1 MRLAR
6 SIKLFN
12 GARWCFNVLQ
22 HSNHA
27 GYLMLG
33 PTLEKPVYFDSSIG
47 FTDGSRWLMLD
58 GVSLDQLR
66 TFIAAVDEGS
76 FSAAGRKLLR
86 AQSVVSETVSN
97 LEDQIGVPLFDRSG
111 RYPKLTPAGVVLLAD
126 ARSIV
131 TGVDLLKARAK
142 GMAVGLEPELS
153 VVVDVFYPIDA
164 ITQVAREFREKYPG
178 VALRIYVEA
187 LGAAIQPV
195 IDGRCSVGIIGSLP
209 VIPGTL
215 TNERLASI
223 SFLMVAA
230 ADHPLTSYRGKIPK
244 EVLGKY
250 TQIVLTDRSDLS
262 AGRELGVIS
271 PATWRLG
278 DLFAKHNFILNSL
291 GWGGMPL
298 HAVRRDLE
306 EGRLKALS
314 IEDVPSTGLDLAM
327 SAVWQTKSPP
337 GPAGRWFIER
347 LKQIPMPGGD
357 VPRPRAAAKRKRPA
371 VKRV

>member
-1 MRLAR
+1 
-6 SIKLFN
+6 
-12 GARWCFNVLQ
+12 
-22 HSNHA
+22 
-27 GYLMLG
+27 
-33 PTLEKPVYFDSSIG
+33 
-47 FTDGSRWLMLD
+47 MLD

-76 FSAAGRKLLR
+76 FSAASRKLLR
-86 AQSVVSETVSN
+86 SQSVISETVGN

-111 RYPKLTPAGVVLLAD
+111 RYPKLTPAGIVLLAD
-126 ARSIV
+126 ARSII

-164 ITQVAREFREKYPG
+164 ITQAAKEFREKYPG

-195 IDGRCSVGIIGSLP
+195 LDGRCSVGIVGSLP
-209 VIPGTL
+209 VIPDNL
-215 TNERLASI
+215 THERLPGI

-230 ADHPLTSYRGKIPK
+230 SDHPLAAYKGKIAK
-244 EVLGKY
+244 ETLAKH
-250 TQIVLTDRSDLS
+250 TQIVLTDRSELS
-262 AGRELGVIS
+262 AGRELGVMS
-271 PATWRLG
+271 PTTWRLA
-278 DLFAKHNFILNSL
+278 DLFAKHHFLLNGL

-298 HAVRRDLE
+298 HVVRKDLA
-306 EGRLKALS
+306 EGRLAVLS
-314 IEDVPSTGLDLAM
+314 IEDVPPDGLPLAM

-347 LKQIPMPGGD
+347 LKEIPIAVGD
-357 VPRPRAAAKRKRPA
+357 VPSKARREKKTSRR
-371 VKRV
+371 R

>member
-1 MRLAR
+1 
-6 SIKLFN
+6 
-12 GARWCFNVLQ
+12 
-22 HSNHA
+22 
-27 GYLMLG
+27 
-33 PTLEKPVYFDSSIG
+33 
-47 FTDGSRWLMLD
+47 MLD

-76 FSAAGRKLLR
+76 FSAASRKLLR
-86 AQSVVSETVSN
+86 SQSVVSEAVSN

-111 RYPKLTPAGVVLLAD
+111 RYPKLTPAGIVLLAD
-126 ARSIV
+126 ARSII

-142 GMAVGLEPELS
+142 GMASGLEPELS

-164 ITQVAREFREKYPG
+164 ITHVAREFRQQYPA

-195 IDGRCSVGIIGSLP
+195 LDGRCSLGIVGSLP
-209 VIPGTL
+209 IIPDTL
-215 TNERLASI
+215 TNERLPGI

-230 ADHPLTSYRGKIPK
+230 SDHPLASYEGKIPK

-250 TQIVLTDRSDLS
+250 TQIVLTDRSELS
-262 AGRELGVIS
+262 AGREFGVMS
-271 PATWRLG
+271 PITWRLA
-278 DLFAKHNFILNSL
+278 DLFAKHHFLLNGL

-298 HAVRRDLE
+298 HVVQKDLE
-306 EGRLKALS
+306 AGRLAILPV
-314 IEDVPSTGLDLAM
+314 EDVPPGGLLLSM

-347 LKQIPMPGGD
+347 LKNIPITSGFIPKLRM
-357 VPRPRAAAKRKRPA
+357 AAKKTVRR
-371 VKRV
+371 R